1 VIKENKQY
9 ALMTLPF
16 MKNQKHPVGRIIGNV
31 HPKPVQRCK
40 GVEMIFDSEKIM

>member
-1 VIKENKQY
+1 
-9 ALMTLPF
+9 
-16 MKNQKHPVGRIIGNV
+16 MKNPKHPVGRIGNV